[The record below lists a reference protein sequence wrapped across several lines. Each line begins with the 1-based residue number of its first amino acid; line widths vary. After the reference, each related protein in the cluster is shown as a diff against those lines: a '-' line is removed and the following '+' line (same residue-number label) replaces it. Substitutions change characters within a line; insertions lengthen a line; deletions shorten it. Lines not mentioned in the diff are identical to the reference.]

1 MPVGERPGSGHL
13 LVVSLRTKAIL
24 SFCFAFLSVM
34 AFCPHAFMFFTLWW
48 QNGYS
53 RPRQH
58 TCMRGWRRGKGDNDR
73 DMYSFHQEFKSFSRN
88 FSADTD
94 LYRNGQ
100 TVYVSAQ
107 LQRGWE
113 MCLALSSHRRESKPG
128 GRNQIFE
135 TAGNVCHRA
144 IEALL
149 ENSGSSRKA
158 SYYLLIIWS
167 WMKTS
172 QTQHSWV
179 HDTELKKKVT
189 IFFDQLDLGFF

>member
-1 MPVGERPGSGHL
+1 MPSCFSPCDGKMATAVPGNTPACVGGG
-13 LVVSLRTKAIL
+13 
-24 SFCFAFLSVM
+24 
-34 AFCPHAFMFFTLWW
+34 
-48 QNGYS
+48 G
-53 RPRQH
+53 
-58 TCMRGWRRGKGDNDR
+58 GKGTMTEICILFIRNSKASPETFQQTLIYTAMAR
-73 DMYSFHQEFKSFSRN
+73 PCMSAPSFKEVEKC
-88 FSADTD
+88 A
-94 LYRNGQ
+94 
-100 TVYVSAQ
+100 V
-107 LQRGWE
+107 
-113 MCLALSSHRRESKPG
+113 ALSSHRRESKPG